1 MADSDFD
8 FSFPKAG
15 EKAADSS
22 KWKLICVLQLLTLV
36 CVLLAFFGMR
46 RGTAASSGASVGDAE
61 KLLELAQR
69 LEKQGLAKEATEAWK
84 EYMRASNPDAEKE
97 AKLWYR
103 IATIQQDGKLYEE
116 ALASFYRSDMAMKV
130 PVLETEIT
138 RRTQECLA
146 ALGKAVAMKRNL
158 EERTTAGASVQNAA
172 PLVAIGEWKL
182 TREDVEAM
190 AEREIDMMIA
200 NSGMPDDKKL
210 EQKKQML
217 KQLNQGEG
225 LMQFAMQ
232 VVSQELLY
240 RAALEEKLMD
250 DATVREDVMR
260 RERGALAE
268 AYMRRRLSSIEVSD
282 TEINDFYKA
291 HPEQFTDLAAVQL
304 AHIEFADEESAKAAM
319 KSLVEKQDFAEL
331 AKLLSQDKATADK
344 GGVMNGW
351 FTAASGMEW
360 TREAAKAFLADE
372 KLAKGALLPT
382 VIKGG
387 KTWHIVKLLEK
398 RAEKVQDIK
407 DQKVFE
413 NARNMLLDRKSHEAQ
428 NRVMQELAQ
437 RYRVAWNLNR
447 GKEEANTASDS
458 AVPEPKYN
466 PPNGGVK

>member
-8 FSFPKAG
+8 FSLPKAG
-15 EKAADSS
+15 EKAADNS

-46 RGTAASSGASVGDAE
+46 HGTGASSGGASVQDAE

-84 EYMRASNPDAEKE
+84 EYIRATKPDAEKE

-158 EERTTAGASVQNAA
+158 EERTTVGTQPKAAA
-172 PLVAIGEWKL
+172 PLVTIGDWKL

-190 AEREIDMMIA
+190 AEKEIDMMIA
-200 NSGMPDDKKL
+200 ASGLPEDKKL
-210 EQKKQML
+210 EQKQQML

-232 VVSQELLY
+232 VVTQEMLY
-240 RAALEEKLMD
+240 RAALEDKLMD
-250 DATVREDVMR
+250 DPTVREDVMR
-260 RERGALAE
+260 RERSALSE
-268 AYMRRRLSSIEVSD
+268 AYMRRRLANLEVSD
-282 TEINDFYKA
+282 TDINDFYKA
-291 HPEQFTDLAAVQL
+291 HPEQFTDLAAVRL

-319 KSLVEKQDFAEL
+319 KSLGEKQDFAEL
-331 AKLLSQDKATADK
+331 AKLVSKDNATASK
-344 GGVMNGW
+344 GGEMSGW
-351 FTAASGMEW
+351 FTSASGAEW

-372 KLAKGALLPT
+372 KLTKGALLPT
-382 VIKGG
+382 IIKGN

-398 RAEKVQDIK
+398 RAEQVRDIK
-407 DQKVFE
+407 DKQVFE
-413 NARNMLLDRKSHEAQ
+413 NARNMLLDRKSREMQ
-428 NRVMQELAQ
+428 NRIMQELAM
-437 RYRVAWNLNR
+437 RYRVAWNMPR
-447 GKEEANTASDS
+447 GNGAAQPAPNNA
-458 AVPEPKYN
+458 
-466 PPNGGVK
+466 PNGGAK

>member
-1 MADSDFD
+1 MADNDFD
-8 FSFPKAG
+8 FSLPKAG
-15 EKAADSS
+15 EKAAESS

-46 RGTAASSGASVGDAE
+46 RGGAASGGAPAGDAE

-69 LEKQGLAKEATEAWK
+69 LEKQGLAREATEAWK
-84 EYMRASNPDAEKE
+84 DYMRASQPDAEKE

-116 ALASFYRSDMAMKV
+116 ALASYYRSDMAMKV

-158 EERTTAGASVQNAA
+158 EERTSAGVSAQAAA
-172 PLVAIGEWKL
+172 PLVAIGDWKL

-190 AEREIDMMIA
+190 AEQEIDMMIA
-200 NSGMPDDKKL
+200 NSGLPDDKKL

-240 RAALEEKLMD
+240 RAALEEKLME
-250 DATVREDVMR
+250 DAAVREDVMR

-268 AYMRRRLSSIEVSD
+268 AYMRRRLANIEVSD

-291 HPEQFTDLAAVQL
+291 HPEQFTELAAVRL

-331 AKLLSQDKATADK
+331 AKLLSKDKATADN
-344 GGVMNGW
+344 GGEMNGW
-351 FTAASGMEW
+351 FTAASGLEW
-360 TREAAKAFLADE
+360 IREAAKTFLNDE

-382 VIKGG
+382 VIKSGN
-387 KTWHIVKLLEK
+387 TWQIVKLLEK

-413 NARNMLLDRKSHEAQ
+413 NARNKLLDRKSHEAQ

-437 RYRVAWNLNR
+437 RYRVAWNLNK
-447 GKEEANTASDS
+447 GKEEATPAPNS
-458 AVPEPKYN
+458 AMPEPKYN
-466 PPNGGVK
+466 APNGGTK